1 MTVAFVVNYPI
12 FHADDDNGAPLAG
25 GLLYSYEGGAATTPK
40 ALYQDYNLRTEHTNP
55 IELDERGEAK
65 IWGSGVYYLKLTDAT
80 GNLVWTHE
88 WYELIN
94 FSSLGKLLVSRTTIE
109 QILDDLELSTSHEHV
124 FNEVP
129 SEIPN
134 SIRTG
139 FSTVNKFVSGTLQV
153 YVNGVRRRKDYD
165 YSEDAD
171 LRGYDFFAG
180 APHTGHEIWVDY
192 IKNVDQTA

>member
-25 GLLYSYEGGAATTPK
+25 GLLYSYEGGAANTPK

-109 QILDDLELSTSHEHV
+109 HILDDLELSTSHEHV
-124 FNEVP
+124 FNEQP
-129 SEIPN
+129 SETPN

-139 FSTVNKFVSGTLQV
+139 FSTTYKFDAGTIQV
-153 YVNGVRRRKDYD
+153 YINGVRQRKDYH
-165 YSEDAD
+165 YTEDAD
-171 LRGYDFFAG
+171 RRGYDFAVG
-180 APHTGHEIWVDY
+180 APQIGWVLQHDY
-192 IKNVDQTA
+192 IKSTDQSA